1 MNYRNCKLIAKH
13 ISQKI
18 ESGDISLKEIKW
30 DTSAVLGEFLIITP
44 NYNDFRNTEL
54 KEIINTCNKYCG
66 KKWEFDIFHTLD
78 NNSKATNNL
87 IKIINKKNEIS
98 LISTIHVFEINK
110 TIREHGERLA

>member
-1 MNYRNCKLIAKH
+1 MNYRNAKLIAKH

-30 DTSAVLGEFLIITP
+30 GSSEILGERLTITP

-54 KEIINTCNKYCG
+54 KEIINTANKYCG

-78 NNSKATNNL
+78 NKGKATNNL
-87 IKIINKKNEIS
+87 IMIIN
-98 LISTIHVFEINK
+98 
-110 TIREHGERLA
+110 